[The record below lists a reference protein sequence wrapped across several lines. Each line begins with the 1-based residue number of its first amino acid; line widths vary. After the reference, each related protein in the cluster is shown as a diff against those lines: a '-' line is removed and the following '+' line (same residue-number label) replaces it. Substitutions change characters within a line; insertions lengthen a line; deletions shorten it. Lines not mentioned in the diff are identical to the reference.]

1 MTATAPSL
9 DSPVAGSVV
18 PGEDRNIEARSPWR
32 LAWLKLRHDRLAV
45 VSASFIL
52 LLVVLAIFA
61 PVIAHLTGHGVDQQ
75 NDTTGLTAAGLP
87 RPPTST
93 FWFGTD
99 DLGRDVFIR
108 TIYGARISLLVG
120 VISSV
125 SAVIIGTT
133 IGLVAGFIGGFL
145 DSLLSRI
152 MDLVLSFPFLLAAI
166 ALVSVTGPS
175 MTVIIVVIAFFS
187 WAAVGRIVRGL
198 AMSIK
203 EKEYIE
209 AARSGGAGNL
219 RIMFVEILPNLTAP
233 LIVYT
238 TLLIPSAISFEA
250 VMSFL
255 GLGVVPPTP
264 SWGDMLAE
272 AVGYYQVAWWFILF
286 PGLALLATTLAFNLL
301 GDSLRDALDPR
312 GDRLITALRKR
323 KKSKRAAKATR
334 ASVSA
339 RPAR

>member
-1 MTATAPSL
+1 MTLIAPRTDPEVEGPL
-9 DSPVAGSVV
+9 GAADQ
-18 PGEDRNIEARSPWR
+18 PGVRGRSPWQ
-32 LAWLKLRHDRLAV
+32 LAWLRLRHDPVAV
-45 VSASFIL
+45 VSAGFIL
-52 LLVVLAIFA
+52 LLVALAVFA
-61 PVIAHLTGHGVDQQ
+61 PVIAHLVGHGVNQQ
-75 NDTTGLTAAGLP
+75 NDTTGLTSAGLP
-87 RPPTST
+87 RAPSST
-93 FWFGTD
+93 YWFGTD

-108 TIYGARISLLVG
+108 TIYGARISLIVG
-120 VISSV
+120 VTASL
-125 SAVIIGTT
+125 SAVVIGTT
-133 IGLVAGFIGGFL
+133 LGLVAGFIGGFV
-145 DSLLSRI
+145 DSVLSRL

-166 ALVSVTGPS
+166 ALVSVVGPS
-175 MTVIIVVIAFFS
+175 LTVIIVVIAFFS

-209 AARSGGAGNL
+209 AARSVGANNL

-255 GLGVVPPTP
+255 GLGVIPPTP

-272 AVGYYQVAWWFILF
+272 AVGYYQVAWWFIAF
-286 PGLALLATTLAFNLL
+286 PGIALLATTLAFNLL

-312 GDRLITALRKR
+312 GERLISALRKR
-323 KKSKRAAKATR
+323 KKSRR
-334 ASVSA
+334 
-339 RPAR
+339 RR